1 MARQVDKLSARAVA
15 SLAGPG
21 RYSDGA
27 GLYLAVDPSGAK
39 RWLFLYR
46 KAGKQREMGLGGT
59 LSVSLADARRRR
71 DGARKLLSAGLD
83 PIDEKRR
90 TGTAPAELV
99 TFGRFADQLVAELT
113 KGFRNAKHAAQW
125 SSTLNTYAGSLRN
138 KPIASVDTDDV
149 LEVLRPVWTIK
160 SETASRVRGRIE
172 RILDAARAKGLRAGD
187 NPARWRG
194 HLDHLLPKRRRLV
207 RGHHAALPWSELPAF
222 MADLRQRTAIA
233 ALALEFLILNASR
246 SGEVLGAR
254 WSEIDRR
261 VKLWTVPP
269 ERMKS
274 GKEHRV
280 PLTDRGLEILARA
293 EEHRRSDLIFPSFRA
308 DKALSNMA
316 FDALLTRMKVRAT
329 AHGFRSSF
337 RDWAGDATDFPREVV
352 EAALAHAVGDA
363 TERAYRRGDALEK
376 RRKLMEAWAVYL
388 AGVT

>member
-46 KAGKQREMGLGGT
+46 KAGKQREMGLGCT

-194 HLDHLLPKRRRLV
+194 HLD
-207 RGHHAALPWSELPAF
+207 
-222 MADLRQRTAIA
+222 
-233 ALALEFLILNASR
+233 
-246 SGEVLGAR
+246 
-254 WSEIDRR
+254 
-261 VKLWTVPP
+261 
-269 ERMKS
+269 
-274 GKEHRV
+274 
-280 PLTDRGLEILARA
+280 
-293 EEHRRSDLIFPSFRA
+293 
-308 DKALSNMA
+308 
-316 FDALLTRMKVRAT
+316 
-329 AHGFRSSF
+329 
-337 RDWAGDATDFPREVV
+337 
-352 EAALAHAVGDA
+352 
-363 TERAYRRGDALEK
+363 
-376 RRKLMEAWAVYL
+376 
-388 AGVT
+388 